1 MNDESQ
7 ADKAEHWSRRD
18 ILGSGLGLSA
28 LGVTASTNAL
38 ANQKGS
44 HPASGKNDAQAPF
57 DDLRDYIA
65 ALDKAGLVV
74 RIPKLDQ
81 DAFEAT
87 ALMYRLRDQHGM
99 NGSPTLVIE
108 KIRINGEWVKGPLII
123 NESGHLHSECLAF
136 GLEPVDVSPVRQ
148 ESFASYRKARAFHE
162 ETIARHG
169 GEFPSIPP
177 TEVTAEEAA
186 CKQVIV
192 TGDDIDL
199 TKFAFIKC
207 NPSDAGRYINTGM
220 VFTYDKKR
228 GPNYGTYRC
237 HLRGPREIG
246 LNSEPGQTGF
256 RQLESMRLRGEKVA
270 LVSIVLSPDP
280 YVWIVSGN
288 RIANRFKG
296 PVDELAIAGGLAG
309 RPLKVVRSETND
321 HLIPANA
328 EMVIEGEVALD
339 DKRPEGPYGE
349 MYGYQGKVK
358 NKQYWM
364 RVTAVTHRKQPWIM
378 NNFTG
383 LQRGTLMAPGHAL
396 SFYKLKQK
404 IPAVTDYFGDNRA
417 VGMTFVSINK
427 TRPGE
432 GLEVAKQI
440 TESNFFAKV
449 VVVVDDDLDVTNQ
462 EQMLAALGARWQPD
476 GATHIYNRL
485 PGMPLDPSA
494 VKRGQTNKIAID
506 ATRQWPEENGP
517 AVFPSMNRTLLEQGA
532 PEAFPRVDEKWGKLI
547 RSWGI
552 D

>member
-1 MNDESQ
+1 MSEKTPIN
-7 ADKAEHWSRRD
+7 KPYFWTRRD
-18 ILGSGLGLSA
+18 LLGTSLGLSA
-28 LGVTASTNAL
+28 LGATTSANAARL
-38 ANQKGS
+38 GFESGS
-44 HPASGKNDAQAPF
+44 GNKQAPF
-57 DDLRDYIA
+57 NGLRDYIA
-65 ALDKAGLVV
+65 ALHKAGLVV
-74 RIPKLDQ
+74 HIPRVDQ

-87 ALMYRLRDQHGM
+87 ALMYRFRDQHGM
-99 NGSPTLVIE
+99 NGSPTFLID
-108 KIRINGEWVKGPLII
+108 KIRINGKWIDGPLII
-123 NESGHLHSECLAF
+123 NESGHLHSECIAF
-136 GLEPVDVSPVRQ
+136 GLEPVDISPVRQ

-162 ETIARHG
+162 ASIARND
-169 GEFPSIPP
+169 GEFPSIAPV
-177 TEVTAEEAA
+177 EVAAEEAV
-186 CKQVIV
+186 CKQVV
-192 TGDDIDL
+192 LKGDDIDL
-199 TKFAFIKC
+199 TQFAFIKC
-207 NPSDAGRYINTGM
+207 NPSDVGRYINTGV
-220 VFTYDKKR
+220 VFTHDEKR
-228 GPNYGTYRC
+228 GMNYGTYRC

-256 RQLESMRLRGEKVA
+256 RQLEAMRLRGGKVA
-270 LVSIVLSPDP
+270 RVSIVLSPDP

-309 RPLKVVRSETND
+309 RPLQVVRSETND

-328 EMVIEGEVALD
+328 EMVIEGEVPLD

-358 NKQYWM
+358 KQQYWM
-364 RVTAVTHRKQPWIM
+364 RVTAVTHRKKPWIM

-396 SFYKLKQK
+396 AFYRLKQK
-404 IPAVTDYFGDNRA
+404 IPSVTDYFGDNRA

-432 GLEVAKQI
+432 GLEVAQQI
-440 TESNFFAKV
+440 TESNFFAKI

-476 GATHIYNRL
+476 GATHIYERL

-517 AVFPSMNRTLLEQGA
+517 AVFPPMNRSLLEQGA
-532 PEAFPRVDEKWGKLI
+532 PEAFSQVDEKWGKLI